1 MAIKY
6 HSNIRLMDNNIL
18 QIGTG
23 GDLKLEH
30 TGTHSNIYNTTGN
43 LNFINY
49 ADDKDI
55 TFQCDDGSGGVE
67 TYFFLD
73 GSAGGSDP
81 ATVFPDNS
89 YLHFGGGFDL
99 NIGHN
104 GSTSYITN
112 NTGNLYIRN
121 SSDDSDI
128 IFQSD
133 DGSGGTTAYLTL
145 DGSATRIF
153 VEQHMQFDDNKK
165 VRLGSGADLEIYHD
179 GSNSYINDTGTGDLR
194 IKASNNINF
203 YSESSSEV
211 MAKMIN
217 DGGVELY
224 HNAVKKFETTSG
236 GVNVTGNVGIGTT
249 SPSAGSMLEVIGK
262 GDQLGSTGF
271 YVNSSFK
278 DDNNVGVFICH
289 DDTVNNTG
297 AIAGIN
303 QLSFVTYGGSSPA
316 WGERMKITGAGDVG
330 IGTTSPSQKLH
341 VDGKIRANS
350 WFQGADGTN
359 TLWASTSEGILIETP
374 GSTSNNNDS
383 KIYFRNSGNTVKHTF
398 DTNNGNATFAG
409 KLEINQAGTGTS
421 NLPSAVAEFSGQAAG
436 GVLKAL
442 SLVNSVTAAS
452 GNGTQ
457 LAFHNASNYSPTG
470 TITTTQAGDVTE
482 DSKMEFQIYNGGL
495 QTALTIDHESNATF
509 AGNLTIP
516 EKIIHSGDTNTYF
529 GFDLGADTFRVVA
542 GGTEKL
548 KTAAAGIEVNG
559 ELQADSLDIDGAADI
574 SNKLTLSSDN
584 YNEHLAMRR
593 GSYGYDTIITG
604 TRIDFSP
611 TSATDT
617 FKFLAN
623 TQTTGSLTATSLDIN
638 GNADISGDLGVA
650 GNIYQTES
658 GTTSGIG
665 VFMPMVK
672 GGLKVTSSQGTT
684 GRLRIK
690 VPTYKSNTMQTFYVD
705 VYEYDTDRSATYRV
719 SGYNYSD
726 TNATWYNT
734 TVVTLLDSDNR
745 DLTVRFGADTSASEQ
760 YVAIGEVNT
769 TWNYVQVVVRDYMGG
784 YNTSVSE
791 ATAAFEIE
799 FVTTDN
805 ATYNVNHDNNQPFA
819 NWSKIE
825 SIPSNVTNALP
836 TTGGTMSGALH
847 IDSGS
852 STSQAL
858 IVEAASD
865 PLLRF
870 RENGSSAG
878 YIQCTLADFVYYNA
892 GGGKFS
898 WLENG
903 GVEKM
908 SLTDA
913 GQLTVA
919 GEIEGGSLDI
929 NGNADISGTLNV
941 HNNLSLQDSDIL
953 SLGVGDDLQI
963 YHDGT
968 DNHIDATSTLN
979 IATGTSGVAVKI
991 GHTTSEVLIADN
1003 LTIDGNL
1010 TTKGDFIIES
1020 TSNVAIK
1027 DTIITL
1033 NDGTSGTNGTDSN
1046 DIGIM
1051 LERHGNNKFMGWD
1064 ESKSYFILAEN
1075 TQDVSV
1081 AVTGLTYGT
1090 LQTLRANVQVD
1101 TIYFGDENPTSISA
1115 LKDEDD
1121 MASNSATAL
1130 ATQQSIK
1137 AYADTMLP
1145 LAGGTMT
1152 GALTVN
1158 LNGDA
1163 LNLRSTTNAQP
1174 TRITFSSD
1182 VPDEQIGHIE
1192 YTHSNTASYGGG
1204 EAFIIGGTE
1213 TTVILADGQLMYKD
1227 GIYSK
1232 PGSGT
1237 GAGTRKDV
1245 NWDTAYTYS
1254 QVGHLP
1260 LAGGTMSGAIAMG
1273 DNDVTGIDELIF
1285 TSGTK
1290 LGDSGADNYLTLT
1303 YGDSAGGGV
1312 QIYDGNGTRQGYLYG
1327 DGNVTPSF
1335 GLLDGSGSWA
1345 VKCLRDS
1352 YVELRHDNA
1361 VKFQTKS
1368 DGVDITGELQ
1378 ADTLDIDG
1386 NADITGTLTING
1398 TNTLLIESNSTA
1410 ATFNLNSGT
1419 RGFDFINNN
1428 ATLLSLTSGGNATF
1442 AGDVNTGDDLNVG
1455 DDVNIAGDQLTFTND
1470 AASAYIRGA
1479 DTLIIESDHDN
1490 DDGSSKPIYFYT
1502 NGTEMARMEATAATF
1517 AGSVTATHGR
1527 FTSTGDASVG
1537 STLHAFQ
1544 AGTTSGTNII
1554 IDNNEIMARNNGATS
1569 ALNIN
1574 PDGGDVNFHPNG
1586 NTSTI
1591 DSSGNATFA
1600 GTTTVEGGILH
1611 LGKADTASGHVN
1623 AKELMTFNIDTD
1635 NDDTNRYFGFYVN
1648 GESGSGT
1655 ELLKILETGDATF
1668 AGDITITDISGT
1680 RGISRNNTGYN
1691 LQLMGGTDNTDGA
1704 FISLSGETRGGAANS
1719 YNGRIEIYSGG
1730 GGLANQAAALGDII
1744 FGTKWNGGSS
1754 NILVLD
1760 SSTNNATFAGTT
1772 TFNDSSYFSN
1782 RGIISW
1788 GSIGGGTGFGIRA
1801 ESGNALSLGSNGA
1814 WDKIIIDTSGNT
1826 TFAGDITVGAN
1837 KIGRDADNLLD
1848 FSTDNQIVFR
1858 LNGGNE
1864 LSLDANQLYPTTDD
1878 GLALG
1883 YIDNGFSDLHLASG
1897 AVINFNGNDVT
1908 LTHSGNKLSLNGGF
1922 LQAENF
1928 SGLLLGDR
1936 HAKTSFE
1943 LPYFTHSTADLAVDI
1958 YLGND
1963 YYAGVLELRLTSGYS
1978 NQNAVGEAYFK
1989 WVVGLNTNGSMWF
2002 TPKLAESFVTSQ
2014 QSTQIYVDN
2023 PAWDSTNSRYF
2034 IRVYHK
2040 VNTGNQW
2047 EGTLAFTSQGQSDHI
2062 LSNVSVGSL
2071 LTSTTT
2077 SGVHPVGL
2085 HVNDQ
2090 VNIPDSTELRFGDRV
2105 DSGVHVGDFAFQHNG
2120 THNLIKSHTG
2130 DLKLINYQD
2139 DGDIIFYSDDGSGG
2153 ITEYITID
2161 GSAAT
2166 VEIAK
2171 ATNLAGHLTITGGSD
2186 IFLADNG
2193 KTHYG
2198 ASNDLEVYHTGTTS
2212 YIVAKGTGD
2221 LILEQQTNDK
2231 DIIFKSD
2238 DGSGGTTEYFRLDG
2252 SSVFNVFNKQV
2263 YLPDNVQ
2270 TTFGDGSDLKI
2281 WHDGTDSVIQNETGD
2296 LEFQN
2301 RQNDG
2306 DIVFKSDDGS
2316 GGVTPYFTLD
2326 GSNTNIAVA
2335 KTMVFADNIKASF
2348 GASEDL
2354 RIQHSPDQ
2362 SYIQNYTGDFHIQ
2375 QRAVDKDLKL
2385 YADDGS
2391 GGVAEYF
2398 RLDGSAAEHNGT
2410 ATTALYTNWPDNSRI
2425 SVGSGNDLQLDHNG
2439 TDSVIRNETGDLY
2452 IMNKADDK
2460 DIIFQSDNGAG
2471 GVQDY
2476 IRLDGSAEN
2485 IKVYKNMNFQDND
2498 VIQVGTSGDLQI
2510 YHDGNHSYMSHGGT
2524 GKLFIQ
2530 QNTNDQDIVFQCDD
2544 GSGGTTAYLT
2554 IAGADGHTVA
2564 NKEINFLDS
2573 VECTF
2578 GHGSDLKIAHISGNN
2593 YITGT
2598 NGDLYIRNG
2607 SAADKDIIFQADNGS
2622 GGNAEY
2628 FRLDGGGELTYF
2640 SKHLQMADNVNIYA
2654 GSSGDLAIYHDGTN
2668 SYINNATGKLF
2679 INNQANDSDI
2689 IFRCDDGS
2697 GGAAEYFRVDG
2708 SSEAIII
2715 SKATQHGDNVK
2726 AYYGGG
2732 NDLAIYHDGSNS
2744 YIDDTGT
2751 GSLFVR
2757 GSDIFIKANTSEN
2770 AIIARA
2776 NAAVELYHNNALKLE
2791 TTAYGVKT
2799 SYAATSNTDG
2809 DAAGDI
2815 VNLGETTTVAG
2826 KIYYYTSS
2834 GAWELAD
2841 ADAVA
2846 TAKGMLGVALG
2857 TSSNT
2862 HGMLIRGMVT
2872 LDHDPGTIADT
2883 LFLSTTAGAAT
2894 ATAPSGTGD
2903 IVRVIG
2909 YCLNSTNGQ
2918 IYFNPDGAFVEVTA
2932 G

>member
-1352 YVELRHDNA
+1352 YVELRYDNA

-2281 WHDGTDSVIQNETGD
+2281 WHDGTDSVIQNETGN

-2301 RQNDG
+2301 RQDDG
-2306 DIVFKSDDGS
+2306 DIVFKS
-2316 GGVTPYFTLD
+2316 
-2326 GSNTNIAVA
+2326 
-2335 KTMVFADNIKASF
+2335 
-2348 GASEDL
+2348 
-2354 RIQHSPDQ
+2354 
-2362 SYIQNYTGDFHIQ
+2362 
-2375 QRAVDKDLKL
+2375 
-2385 YADDGS
+2385 DDGS